1 MRVLVVDDDWI
12 TAQMLASAVE
22 TFGYEATVAE
32 NGEEAFEYIRTGD
45 FRLVVTDWEMPGMSG
60 IDLCRKIRSRPTGGY
75 VYVIVL
81 TSLSG
86 VENVVRGL
94 EAGADDYLT
103 KPFQPEELSVRLKVG
118 ERILSLESRDMM
130 IFALA
135 KLAESRDE
143 ETGAHLERMREYCR
157 ILAEELSTRPEYR
170 DIVDGEYVAQLYL
183 TSPLHDIGK
192 VGVPDRILLKPGRL
206 TPEEFEVMK
215 QHTILGG
222 ETLDAVAQN
231 HPEAT
236 FLQMA
241 RDIAL
246 SHHERLD
253 GSGYPYGLRGEDIP
267 LCGRIAALADVY
279 DALTSKRVYK
289 DAFGHETAR
298 DILIGDSGTHFDPD
312 IVDAFLCR
320 EERFLEAKRQYQ
332 NDESETTLAAPLLAT
347 V

>member
-1 MRVLVVDDDWI
+1 MRVLVADDDWI
-12 TAQMLASAVE
+12 AAQMLASAVE
-22 TFGYEATVAE
+22 AFGYDVTVAE
-32 NGEEAFEYIRTGD
+32 NGDEAYEQIRTGE

-60 IDLCRKIRSRPTGGY
+60 IDLCRKIRSRTSGGY
-75 VYVIVL
+75 VYIIVL
-81 TSLSG
+81 TSLAG

-103 KPFQPEELSVRLKVG
+103 KPFQPEELCVRLKVG
-118 ERILSLESRDMM
+118 ERILSLESRDMT

-135 KLAESRDE
+135 KLAESRDA

-157 ILAEELSTRPEYR
+157 IVGEELSTRPKFR

-192 VGVPDRILLKPGRL
+192 VGIPDRILLKPGKL
-206 TPEEFEVMK
+206 TKEEFDVMK
-215 QHTILGG
+215 QHTLLGG
-222 ETLDAVAQN
+222 QTLDAVAAN

-246 SHHERLD
+246 THHERMD
-253 GSGYPYGLRGEDIP
+253 GTGYPYGLRGEEIP

-289 DAFGHETAR
+289 DEFEHSTAR
-298 DILIGDSGTHFDPD
+298 KILIEDSGTHFDPE

-320 EERFLEAKRQYQ
+320 EQNFLQVRRQYE
-332 NDESETTLAAPLLAT
+332 NVETDSVVMSPVLAT